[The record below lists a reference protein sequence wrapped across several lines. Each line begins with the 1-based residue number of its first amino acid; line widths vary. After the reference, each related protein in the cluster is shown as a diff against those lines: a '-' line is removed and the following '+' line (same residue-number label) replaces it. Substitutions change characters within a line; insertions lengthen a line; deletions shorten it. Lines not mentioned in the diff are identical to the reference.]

1 MNRNI
6 TMHDVARHAGVSQS
20 TVSRVLNQSGST
32 VSISE
37 ETVHRVMAAVDELGY
52 YPNQIARSL
61 RGQKTNMLA
70 MLVGDIA
77 NPFYHVMV
85 RKVQEIAR
93 QHHYD
98 LLIASSDHNR
108 ELEKNFVAGL
118 IRRPVDGVFLVP
130 YHVNDEEIGLLMR
143 RTGASVVLLGQESN
157 HPLVD
162 TAYADD
168 GRATY
173 EAVHWLIQERRHERI
188 AYIGVPNTHVGNRRS
203 RAFLRAMEEADLPV
217 PDSYLEAGDFSVD
230 GGAKAMMH
238 LLRLDTR
245 PTAVVACNDLMALG
259 AMLVAN
265 DQGLSIPGDVAVVGF
280 DNIPESGRIRPRLT
294 TIAQY
299 PDEIGEKL
307 ANALFDRIE
316 GRYDGPARHF
326 EIPCRLIQ
334 RESA

>member
-1 MNRNI
+1 MTRNI

-20 TVSRVLNQSGST
+20 TVSRVLNHSGST
-32 VSISE
+32 VPISD
-37 ETVHRVMAAVDELGY
+37 ETVQRVMAAVDELGY

-61 RGQKTNMLA
+61 RGQKTRMLA
-70 MLVGDIA
+70 MLVGDIS

-93 QHHYD
+93 KHRYD
-98 LLIASSDHNR
+98 LLIASSDHDR
-108 ELEKNFVAGL
+108 DTEKNFVSSL
-118 IRRPVDGVFLVP
+118 IRRPVDGIFLVP
-130 YHVNDEEIGLLMR
+130 YHTHDDEISLLMR

-157 HPLVD
+157 VPLVD

-168 GRATY
+168 DRATY
-173 EAVHWLIQERRHERI
+173 DAVRWLIHERGHQRI
-188 AYIGVPNTHVGNRRS
+188 AYIGVPNTHVGNRRA

-217 PDSYLEAGDFSVD
+217 PDVCLEAGNFMVD
-230 GGAKAMMH
+230 GGAQAMVR
-238 LLRLDTR
+238 LLALNPR

-259 AMLVAN
+259 ALLVA
-265 DQGLSIPGDVAVVGF
+265 GDRGIAVPKDIAVIGF
-280 DNIPESGRIRPRLT
+280 DDIPEAERIRPRLT

-299 PDEIGEKL
+299 PEEIGEKL

-316 GRYDGPARHF
+316 GNYDGPARHF

>member
-1 MNRNI
+1 MTRNI

-20 TVSRVLNQSGST
+20 TVSRVLNQSGAT
-32 VSISE
+32 VPISNR
-37 ETVHRVMAAVDELGY
+37 TVQKVMAAVTELGY

-61 RGQKTNMLA
+61 RGQKTRMIA
-70 MLVGDIA
+70 MLVGDIS

-93 QHHYD
+93 KHRYD
-98 LLIASSDHNR
+98 LLIASSDHDF
-108 ELEKNFVAGL
+108 ETEKHFVSGL
-118 IRRPVDGVFLVP
+118 IRRPVDGIFLVP
-130 YHVNDEEIGLLMR
+130 YHVDDEEISLLMR
-143 RTGASVVLLGQESN
+143 RTGASVVLLGKESQL
-157 HPLVD
+157 PLVD

-168 GRATY
+168 DRATY
-173 EAVHWLIQERRHERI
+173 DATRWLLDEGGHKRI
-188 AYIGVPNTHVGNRRS
+188 AYIGVPDTHVGNRRV

-217 PDSYLEAGDFSVD
+217 PNEYLEAGDFMVT
-230 GGAKAMMH
+230 GGEEAMA
-238 LLRLDTR
+238 RLVELNPR
-245 PTAVVACNDLMALG
+245 PTAVVACNDLMAIG

-265 DQGLSIPGDVAVVGF
+265 SKGLSIPRDIAIIGF
-280 DNIPESGRIRPRLT
+280 DNIPESARIQPSLT

-299 PDEIGEKL
+299 PEEIGEKL

-316 GRYDGPARHF
+316 GTYDGAARHF